1 MLMQML
7 MLELTLMG
15 GVDVVVGVV
24 GLSENPLAALWAR
37 EEFYW
42 ALPTAFYWR

>member
-1 MLMQML
+1 MVLMQIKML
-7 MLELTLMG
+7 MLVLTLVG
-15 GVDVVVGVV
+15 GVDAVVGV

-42 ALPTAFYWR
+42 ALPTAFY

>member
-7 MLELTLMG
+7 MLELTLVG
-15 GVDVVVGVV
+15 GVDVVVGV

-42 ALPTAFYWR
+42 ALPTAFY